1 MVRRLSSIISLWHYD
16 CSGINMQNNFDINY
30 QGKAIPVTYESG
42 NQLNTFLFTVN
53 LPEGAKKLQ
62 CQKDNEGAYR
72 WLNEDG
78 SASDGNKEI
87 GEAIETYLVQHQ
99 ITL

>member
-1 MVRRLSSIISLWHYD
+1 
-16 CSGINMQNNFDINY
+16 MQNNFETDY
-30 QGKAIPVTYESG
+30 QGKAIKVEYQKGDQPNTYK
-42 NQLNTFLFTVN
+42 FTVN
-53 LPEGAKKLQ
+53 LPDGPVQLQ

-78 SASDGNKEI
+78 SVSDQNREI
-87 GEAIETYLVQHQ
+87 GEAIETYLVRHQ

>member
-1 MVRRLSSIISLWHYD
+1 
-16 CSGINMQNNFDINY
+16 MQNNFETDY
-30 QGKAIPVTYESG
+30 QGKPVGVEYQKGTQPNTYR
-42 NQLNTFLFTVN
+42 FTVT
-53 LPEGAKKLQ
+53 LPDGPVQLQ

-72 WLNEDG
+72 WLSEDG
-78 SASDGNKEI
+78 SASNQNQEL

>member
-1 MVRRLSSIISLWHYD
+1 
-16 CSGINMQNNFDINY
+16 MQNNFETDY
-30 QGKAIPVTYESG
+30 QGNTIKVSYEKGTQPNEYNFTANLTSG
-42 NQLNTFLFTVN
+42 AVN
-53 LPEGAKKLQ
+53 LK

-78 SASDGNKEI
+78 STSAENQEL
-87 GEAIETYLVQHQ
+87 GEAIETYLIKNQ